1 MTILESLLN
10 YLPTKYVDAVVN
22 NVREIDDLSNPRLC
36 IAHDLM
42 CLFDWDESKQGYQFW
57 ENVLEAILE
66 DKRLPML
73 PIPVE
78 YIPGSILAVNNTLL
92 LMNIANTG
100 LNIQLDIDLV
110 QLSSKHIDQKKK
122 EQIFS
127 LLN

>member
-10 YLPTKYVDAVVN
+10 YLPTKYIDAIIN
-22 NVREIDDLSNPRLC
+22 NVRDRDNLQGPSLC

-57 ENVLEAILE
+57 EKVLEAILE
-66 DKRLPML
+66 DKNLPML
-73 PIPVE
+73 PIPID
-78 YIPGSILAVNNTLL
+78 YIPGTILPVNDALL

-100 LNIQLDIDLV
+100 LHIQLDIDLV

>member
-10 YLPTKYVDAVVN
+10 YLPTKYIDAIIN
-22 NVREIDDLSNPRLC
+22 NVRDRDNLQSPSLC

-57 ENVLEAILE
+57 EKVLEAILE
-66 DKRLPML
+66 DKNLPML
-73 PIPVE
+73 PIPID
-78 YIPGSILAVNNTLL
+78 YIPGTILPVNDILL

-100 LNIQLDIDLV
+100 LHIQLDIDLV

>member
-10 YLPTKYVDAVVN
+10 YLPTKYIDAIIN
-22 NVREIDDLSNPRLC
+22 NVIDRENLQSPSLC
-36 IAHDLM
+36 ISHDLM

-57 ENVLEAILE
+57 EKVLEAILE
-66 DKRLPML
+66 DKNLPIL
-73 PIPVE
+73 PIPID
-78 YIPGSILAVNNTLL
+78 YIPGSILAVNNSLL

-100 LNIQLDIDLV
+100 LHIQLDIDLV